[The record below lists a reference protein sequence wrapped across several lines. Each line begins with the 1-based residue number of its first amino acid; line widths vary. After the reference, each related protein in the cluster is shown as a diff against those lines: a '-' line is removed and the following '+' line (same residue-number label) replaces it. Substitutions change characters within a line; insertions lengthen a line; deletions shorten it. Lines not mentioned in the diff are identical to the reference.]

1 MREAVRNY
9 ADYSTGD
16 DSWALGR
23 FVVPISRLDEFD
35 DAARPFVERAIA
47 PWRLSALAGPSG
59 GDEWARIASAS
70 RRNAVVDA
78 IELPARTSEDVERAA
93 GKLPRDIDAFFEI
106 PIADDPGT
114 LLAAIGRVGGR
125 AKVRTGGVTADAFPP
140 ADRLARFIVACVR
153 AGVPFKAT
161 AGLHHPLRA
170 TYRLTYAAD
179 SASGEMFGFLN
190 VLLAASLMR
199 AGLSDGDAARMLEES
214 SASTIVFGD
223 SDVRWREHTLTTTQI
238 ADARSSFAMS
248 FGSCSFREPITDLM
262 WLRLL

>member
-190 VLLAASLMR
+190 VLLAAAFAST
-199 AGLSDGDAARMLEES
+199 GLTSDEVGQLLVEHDAAAFRFDAGGVSWRNRHATPPQLA
-214 SASTIVFGD
+214 ASRGAAA
-223 SDVRWREHTLTTTQI
+223 L
-238 ADARSSFAMS
+238 S
-248 FGSCSFREPITDLM
+248 FGSCSFAEPITELKE
-262 WLRLL
+262 LGLL